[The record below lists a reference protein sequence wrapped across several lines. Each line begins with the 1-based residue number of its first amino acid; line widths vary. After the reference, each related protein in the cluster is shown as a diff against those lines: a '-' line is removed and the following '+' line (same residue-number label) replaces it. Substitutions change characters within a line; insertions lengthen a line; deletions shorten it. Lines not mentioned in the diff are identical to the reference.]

1 MTNKQNWK
9 VEDVTG
15 ALEDCKSFDILLND
29 RFVATTSSKKMA
41 WRIVN
46 ALKNSTSQVNT
57 GTNALD
63 VLAAV
68 ERIRGSMKVL
78 ELRRSPEYQEVHSQL
93 TGLIIELRQQAKE
106 R

>member
-1 MTNKQNWK
+1 
-9 VEDVTG
+9 
-15 ALEDCKSFDILLND
+15 
-29 RFVATTSSKKMA
+29 MA

-68 ERIRGSMKVL
+68 EQDVDRVMKA
-78 ELRRSPEYQEVHSQL
+78 
-93 TGLIIELRQQAKE
+93 GGA
-106 R
+106 

>member
-1 MTNKQNWK
+1 
-9 VEDVTG
+9 
-15 ALEDCKSFDILLND
+15 
-29 RFVATTSSKKMA
+29 VATTSSKKMA

-57 GTNALD
+57 GTNTLD

-78 ELRRSPEYQEVHSQL
+78 ELRRSSSYQEVHSQL
-93 TGLIIELRQQAKE
+93 TELIIELRQQQAKE